1 MTSWHIE
8 QQDGKPYYMPQCE
21 VCGLRYDEY
30 GLYADKEQAAAD
42 AVDDGWQAWPDL
54 YHTDWD
60 CRCPQHW
67 SVRCETC
74 KRYVAQ
80 ADRTEFKGW
89 LFDRDDDDMRVGV
102 CDQCLAR
109 MDTLPTLELGAWPI
123 FHPSHQRIDKWQALK
138 VLEEAA
144 EVVEAA
150 RGSIRSVTVLDGR
163 TLVNRA
169 RLVNEIA
176 DLLQTTT
183 NLCAAFGITS
193 VDLGFARTECII
205 KSLKRGMFDEGP
217 RTRMHREPDD
227 T

>member
-1 MTSWHIE
+1 M
-8 QQDGKPYYMPQCE
+8 
-21 VCGLRYDEY
+21 
-30 GLYADKEQAAAD
+30 
-42 AVDDGWQAWPDL
+42 
-54 YHTDWD
+54 
-60 CRCPQHW
+60 
-67 SVRCETC
+67 
-74 KRYVAQ
+74 AQ
-80 ADRTEFKGW
+80 ADRTEFKRW

-144 EVVEAA
+144 EVAEAA
-150 RGSIRSVTVLDGR
+150 KESIRSVTFLDGR

-183 NLCAAFGITS
+183 NLCAAFGINAAE
-193 VDLGFARTECII
+193 LKIANTECTI
-205 KSLKRGMFDEGP
+205 KNMKRGMFDEGL
-217 RTRMHREPDD
+217 RTHMHREEN